1 MLPMDFVEDQPI
13 KMIIAPTS
21 DSMRINYF
29 ILKFIENEEMPETV
43 KDIKFMRITRDHV
56 EFSCRVER

>member
-13 KMIIAPTS
+13 KIIIAPTS

-29 ILKFIENEEMPETV
+29 ILKFIENE
-43 KDIKFMRITRDHV
+43 
-56 EFSCRVER
+56 